1 VELPDQAA
9 QLRRVE
15 LAQAL
20 RAEQAEQDGEVAA
33 VDLQAARREPPL
45 VLERAEVVADRGL
58 VRVRGAALY
67 SRAASAAAVSSPMRR
82 R

>member
-1 VELPDQAA
+1 VQLPDQPA

-15 LAQAL
+15 LPQAL
-20 RAEQAEQDGEVAA
+20 RAEQADEDGEVAA
-33 VDLQAARREPPL
+33 VDFQAARREPAL

-58 VRVRGAALY
+58 VRVRGAPSTAAR
-67 SRAASAAAVSSPMRR
+67 RARR

>member
-1 VELPDQAA
+1 MQLPDQPA

-15 LAQAL
+15 LLQGL
-20 RAEQAEQDGEVAA
+20 RAEQAEQDRKVAA

-45 VLERAEVVADRGL
+45 VLERAEVVANRGL

-67 SRAASAAAVSSPMRR
+67 SRAESAAAVSSPMRR